1 MKAALPLS
9 ALLMGFPLSFGL
21 KNGFY
26 CERVRVLQMGPFFYV
41 SHPQRW
47 VLDWQSHPTPLC
59 YPPFPSGSEGV
70 PAHWRALSDIE
81 GSEGSQGWET
91 AMAAA
96 EAIPPPAQPG
106 SGPPPARCHNLLRA
120 GRPSSGVK
128 LMFFSSAI
136 MGKSCYQP
144 LSPHSRHTTTRGF
157 STNCAHYS
165 AVSLVR
171 TGNSGITQTKLRDF

>member
-1 MKAALPLS
+1 
-9 ALLMGFPLSFGL
+9 MGFGL
-21 KNGFY
+21 A
-26 CERVRVLQMGPFFYV
+26 VPSHSSL
-41 SHPQRW
+41 SHP
-47 VLDWQSHPTPLC
+47 HAHYC